1 MLTVGLFASPAP
13 ARRPWSSSSPAR
25 MPSARSEISGKE
37 RLPPPPPARRGKA
50 EETLTPPS
58 ARAERTSEVE
68 REEEEEEEVLALPET
83 RGPPMVLFTYEQVNK

>member
-1 MLTVGLFASPAP
+1 MLTVGLLFSTP

-25 MPSARSEISGKE
+25 MPRARSEISGKE
-37 RLPPPPPARRGKA
+37 RLPPPPPPPARRGKA

-68 REEEEEEEVLALPET
+68 MEEEEVLALPET
-83 RGPPMVLFTYEQVNK
+83 RGPPMVLFTYI